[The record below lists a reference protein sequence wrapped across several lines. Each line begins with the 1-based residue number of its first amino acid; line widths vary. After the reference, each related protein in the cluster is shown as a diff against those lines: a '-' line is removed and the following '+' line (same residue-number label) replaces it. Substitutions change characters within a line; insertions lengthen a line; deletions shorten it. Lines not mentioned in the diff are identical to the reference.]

1 MAHRKTRRVYDAAL
15 MYEKLHEAWKT
26 VSKTC
31 KNKQGIYEF
40 AMFQQARVFK
50 ILEDLRARKYYPNEY
65 RCFMIFEPKS
75 RLVMSQSIRDK
86 VVNHFVAREY
96 LLPMLESMLIDTN
109 VATRCERGSAY
120 AHKMLRRYFSQL
132 MVKRPDAK
140 IYALKIDISKYFYSI
155 DHEILFKKLK
165 KCVKD
170 GDVLEI
176 LHRIIDETNK
186 PYINQAIDG
195 FNRYYNVDIPHYE
208 NGKGLSIGAM
218 TSQFLAVFYLND
230 IDRCIKERLHCKYY
244 IRYMDDFLILS
255 HDKNRLYQVW
265 SVIEDELR
273 KLKLR
278 INPKSAIYNCNSRG
292 GVTFLGYRYYI
303 RRAKGFRKASLRIEC
318 VSKTVKRVRKR
329 LKNLYNHDLGKYNRS
344 YESYRGYFAGALS
357 KREIEKMVM
366 KLDEK

>member
-1 MAHRKTRRVYDAAL
+1 M
-15 MYEKLHEAWKT
+15 
-26 VSKTC
+26 
-31 KNKQGIYEF
+31 
-40 AMFQQARVFK
+40 
-50 ILEDLRARKYYPNEY
+50 LEDLRARKYYPNKY
-65 RCFMIFEPKS
+65 RCFMIFEPKA

-86 VVNHFVAREY
+86 VVNHFVTREY
-96 LLPMLESMLIDTN
+96 LLPLLEPMLIDTN

-120 AHKMLRRYFSQL
+120 AHRMLRRYFSQL
-132 MVKRPDAK
+132 IAEQPDAK

-155 DHEILFKKLK
+155 DHKILFKKLK

-195 FNRYYNVDIPHYE
+195 FNRCYGTDIPHYE

-255 HDKNRLYQVW
+255 HDKDELYRVW
-265 SVIEDELR
+265 EVIEEKLGE
-273 KLKLR
+273 LKLTV
-278 INPKSAIYNCNSRG
+278 NPKSAIYNCSSRG
-292 GVTFLGYRYYI
+292 GL
-303 RRAKGFRKASLRIEC
+303 
-318 VSKTVKRVRKR
+318 
-329 LKNLYNHDLGKYNRS
+329 
-344 YESYRGYFAGALS
+344 LS
-357 KREIEKMVM
+357 WGIAIV
-366 KLDEK
+366 